1 MTMKK
6 FIILMFI
13 LIFMRPHEILWDL
26 TNISVEISIKPHLDL
41 VWDLMRSHENL
52 RWDLL
57 HILIWDL
64 MRSYWDHM
72 RFSSHEISMR
82 SQMRFSHGTNEKS
95 KYVFFHNHFPRKMK
109 ALYSRKYCNQYL
121 IAYLYFTVFQL
132 VLTNCFSM
140 VLYFSVLKIFSPENR
155 GKS

>member
-64 MRSYWDHM
+64 IWDLMRSYWDHM

-82 SQMRFSHGTNEKS
+82 SQMRFSHGILKKS
-95 KYVFFHNHFPRKMK
+95 FSFR
-109 ALYSRKYCNQYL
+109 L
-121 IAYLYFTVFQL
+121 FTYQCFCW
-132 VLTNCFSM
+132 LTKW
-140 VLYFSVLKIFSPENR
+140 LKEIKVYKTKKNMNSENILDFYNIV
-155 GKS
+155 